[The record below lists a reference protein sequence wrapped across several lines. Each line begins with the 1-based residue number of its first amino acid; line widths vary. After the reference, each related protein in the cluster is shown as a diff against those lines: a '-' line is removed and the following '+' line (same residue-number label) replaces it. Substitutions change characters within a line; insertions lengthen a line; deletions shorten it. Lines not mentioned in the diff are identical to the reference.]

1 MDQDVVEVLHQIE
14 IPGGDPRW
22 PASVRVEK
30 RTVQRNG
37 EVPRTYI
44 NLLIAVGQKSIY
56 IPRRSAPAVGAA
68 VLECSPSATQA
79 YTELLEDQNLPP
91 GRRSPRRS

>member
-1 MDQDVVEVLHQIE
+1 MDQDVVEVLHQID

-30 RTVQRNG
+30 RTVRRNG
-37 EVPRTYI
+37 DQPRTYI

-56 IPRRSAPAVGAA
+56 LPRRAAAAVGAA
-68 VLECSPSATQA
+68 VLECSPIASQA
-79 YTELLEDQNLPP
+79 YTELLEDQNLPK
-91 GRRSPRRS
+91 GGKLPR